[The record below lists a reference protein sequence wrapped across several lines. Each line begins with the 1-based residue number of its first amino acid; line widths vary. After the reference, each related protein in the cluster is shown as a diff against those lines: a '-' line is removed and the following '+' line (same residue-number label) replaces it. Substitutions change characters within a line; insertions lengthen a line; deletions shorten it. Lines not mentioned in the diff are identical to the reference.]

1 MKYVLLYESADDV
14 VTKAPVHFPAH
25 KARLDDFHRRGELLM
40 IGTFG
45 DPQREGSM
53 AIFPTREAA
62 ESFVAEDPF
71 VLNGVVKSY
80 QIRAWNETL
89 TDDHGRPS

>member
-1 MKYVLLYESADDV
+1 MKYVVLYEAADDV
-14 VTKAPVHFPAH
+14 LTTAPVHYPAH
-25 KARLDDFHRRGELLM
+25 SRRLDDFQRRGEILM
-40 IGTFG
+40 VGTFG
-45 DPQREGSM
+45 DPQNEGSM

-80 QIRAWNETL
+80 QIREWNEVL
-89 TDDHGRPS
+89 TNDQGQPR